1 MTSNFRAGAIPLAC
15 LLFGLAIS
23 GCAHQETAGQPR
35 PAQYAHMTCGQLSAE
50 EMSLRVRL
58 SSAEADRSALEG
70 QRTALHRAYSYNQCY
85 LYASL

>member
-15 LLFGLAIS
+15 FAFALAAS
-23 GCAHQETAGQPR
+23 GCAHQKTAGQPR

-50 EMSLRVRL
+50 DMSLRTRL
-58 SSAEADRSALEG
+58 SSAEADRSDLEDQRNAL
-70 QRTALHRAYSYNQCY
+70 QRAYSYNQCY